1 MAEVNMNKAREVY
14 ASLVSTLDKRGW
26 KFERHDAD
34 LVISSGVKGDDL
46 PIEFILVVNAKQ
58 QVVEFLSR
66 LPFEM
71 PENKRV
77 EGAVAVCA
85 ANDGLCDGSFD
96 YNLQNGK
103 ITFRM
108 TSSFCGETVLGEEL
122 FEYMIYVASA
132 TVDRFNDKFLML
144 AKNAI
149 TLAQFIEQTKQ

>member
-1 MAEVNMNKAREVY
+1 MAEVNMNKAKEVY
-14 ASLVSTLDKRGW
+14 ATLVNMLEKRSW
-26 KFERHDAD
+26 SFDRHDND

-46 PIEFILVVNAKQ
+46 PIEFIMVVNAKQ

-71 PENKRV
+71 PESKRV

-103 ITFRM
+103 ITFRL
-108 TSSFCGETVLGEEL
+108 TSSYCGETVLGEEL
-122 FEYMIYVASA
+122 FEYMILIASA
-132 TVDRFNDKFLML
+132 TVDKYNDKLFNL
-144 AKNAI
+144 ATNAI
-149 TLAQFIEQTKQ
+149 TLAQFIEEANQ